1 MGEKPGLFRSV
12 SLETP
17 LHIKILK
24 RERRIAQLSG
34 LTQTPKI
41 QTKIDILQSELD
53 ELSATLN
60 GINTHQKAALA
71 RLACINAL
79 AGHATQQPDQS
90 ARSTVSPGQMPTS
103 GIVLTTPQGTT
114 AALDW
119 DLSSDEIN
127 LDLADEEFL

>member
-60 GINTHQKAALA
+60 DINTHQKAALA

-79 AGHATQQPDQS
+79 AGHAANQPDS
-90 ARSTVSPGQMPTS
+90 RSTVSPGQTPTS

-119 DLSSDEIN
+119 NLSSDEIN
-127 LDLADEEFL
+127 LDLADEEFLEL